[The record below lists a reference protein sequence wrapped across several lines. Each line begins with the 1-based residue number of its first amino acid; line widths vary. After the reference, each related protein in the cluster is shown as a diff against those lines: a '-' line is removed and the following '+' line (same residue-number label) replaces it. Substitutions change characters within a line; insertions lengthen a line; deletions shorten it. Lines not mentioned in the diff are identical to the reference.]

1 MAALHSPLTV
11 PTSARPAALLPL
23 LLIGL
28 LLPGGLRAAPPD
40 GAPSL
45 ADAPQWRAAAAA
57 ALHAPP
63 ARLTLQTLPAATAGQ
78 AVTLDVVLAGV
89 PRRIVLVPHS
99 LRGPDFRVLAQGA
112 AGRLSPVAVPPAA
125 TWRGRI
131 EGVPGGL
138 VHAARVGGRW
148 HAALSLPR
156 EDGTTERW
164 AIMPLR
170 DLVPW
175 GPADVVVL
183 APGEDLVAG
192 EAACGVADGAA
203 PPRAEAAPADV
214 ERLMA
219 LSPEQVLRIE
229 IACDADSEF
238 YGLNGK
244 SVANTV
250 ADIEAVLNG
259 SSLIYERDVQAA
271 LEIGTIIVRTAE
283 PDPYSYTN
291 PTTLLAE
298 MLNEWKFNQT
308 AVARDAAQLFTGK
321 TLVGGIGISY
331 RDGMCLTSS
340 GYSAVQSRWNLVLDN
355 RVQLSTH
362 ELAHNLDS
370 PHCDGDDFNCR
381 IMCPSFGGCSGG
393 IHSFGPVEETRL
405 RAALPTCGCLDTATV
420 QIERA
425 TLPFSDE
432 FTSGTLDATKWT
444 AADRATQTSGRL
456 QLDHTKGSG
465 SIIYLG
471 TVRTL
476 PIDLVGNPTLSYKVL
491 PSNVLAGQ
499 QFQVDYFDTVRRKWF
514 VLNRVTAPGGVPAAY
529 TVCTHTLGDS
539 ARGDLFAVRFT
550 AYGGSGSS
558 GARWYLDSVSVT
570 ESLVDVPVAGPVRA
584 LRLAASPNPSSA
596 TSRITFELTSSRRVR
611 LDVFDSRGAH
621 VRTLADGTFAAGRG
635 EASWDGRDD
644 GGRRVAAGV
653 YLVRMRSGGEERSA
667 RVVRLK

>member
-514 VLNRVTAPGGVPAAY
+514 VLNRVTAPAVCPRRTPSAPTPWATAPAGTCSRCASRPMAAAARRAPGGTSTACPSPSRWWTCRSRGRCGRCASPPPRTRPRRRPASHSSSPRHGACGS
-529 TVCTHTLGDS
+529 TSSTHEAPTCARWRTARSRRAGAKPRGTAAMTAAAGS
-539 ARGDLFAVRFT
+539 PPASTWFGCARAARSAARGSC
-550 AYGGSGSS
+550 G
-558 GARWYLDSVSVT
+558 
-570 ESLVDVPVAGPVRA
+570 
-584 LRLAASPNPSSA
+584 
-596 TSRITFELTSSRRVR
+596 
-611 LDVFDSRGAH
+611 
-621 VRTLADGTFAAGRG
+621 
-635 EASWDGRDD
+635 
-644 GGRRVAAGV
+644 
-653 YLVRMRSGGEERSA
+653 
-667 RVVRLK
+667 